1 MTEISVRL
9 ACADYARVMP
19 LASGAVKPAGID
31 LSLTIGRG
39 GSWPLRADLLRRA
52 TIATEFDGGES
63 SMGAHLRRV
72 ETGDRSFVA
81 LPVFILRGFTMRDIY
96 VRKDGPVR
104 SPKDLIGKRL
114 GLYNWFASGGI
125 WYRHAQVAMGVPLES
140 VEWHVGD
147 IEIPGETQQAAQ
159 VAELPNHVRPAPA
172 GRFLAEMLVAG
183 EIDAMWSPPRPKLL
197 DADKGPIVR
206 LFPDFRAAE
215 TDYYRSTGIFPMMHI
230 VVLRRSLWERAPWIA
245 RSLTDAF
252 AAANGSFDASQR
264 GFPDAFPWMEAEL
277 DKTADL
283 LGSNPYGHGLTEANR
298 KAVQAFINQALDA
311 GIIGRSIS
319 VDEYFADFLQS
330 QEKR

>member
-9 ACADYARVMP
+9 ACADYARIMP
-19 LASGAVKPAGID
+19 LASGTVKAEGID
-31 LSLTIGRG
+31 LSLEIGRG
-39 GSWPLRADLLRRA
+39 GSWPIRADLLRRA
-52 TIATEFDGGES
+52 AMGGEFDGGEG

-81 LPVFILRGFTMRDIY
+81 LPVFILRGFTMRDLY

-104 SPKDLIGKRL
+104 SPRDLIEKRL

-125 WYRHAQVAMGVPLES
+125 WYRHAQVALGVPLDA

-159 VAELPNHVRPAPA
+159 VADLPSHVRPAPA
-172 GRFLAEMLVAG
+172 GRFLAEMLIAG
-183 EIDAMWSPPRPKLL
+183 EIDAMWSPPRPKML
-197 DADKGPIVR
+197 DEGKGPIVR

-215 TDYYRSTGIFPMMHI
+215 TEYYRNAGIFPMMHI
-230 VVLRRSLWERAPWIA
+230 VVLRRSLWERAPWVA
-245 RSLTDAF
+245 RSLTNAF
-252 AAANGSFDASQR
+252 AAANDSFDASQR

-277 DKTADL
+277 DKTTEL
-283 LGSNPYGHGLTEANR
+283 LGSNPYGHGLTDPNR
-298 KAVQAFINQALDA
+298 KAVQAFIDQALDA

-319 VDEYFADFLQS
+319 VDEYFEEFLQS
-330 QEKR
+330 QERS